1 MDDGVATIGVDGKV
15 ALLAGV
21 DVDASVS
28 VDTKPAQEFVEDSA
42 NSVANTV
49 TNDANTVAKETTKAA
64 NTVAKETT
72 KAADT
77 VVDTGSKAVDTIT
90 KPFKKIKKPKWMR

>member
-49 TNDANTVAKETTKAA
+49 TNDAK
-64 NTVAKETT
+64 TVAKETT

-77 VVDTGSKAVDTIT
+77 VSNAGSKAVDTIT
-90 KPFKKIKKPKWMR
+90 KPFKKIKKPKWL